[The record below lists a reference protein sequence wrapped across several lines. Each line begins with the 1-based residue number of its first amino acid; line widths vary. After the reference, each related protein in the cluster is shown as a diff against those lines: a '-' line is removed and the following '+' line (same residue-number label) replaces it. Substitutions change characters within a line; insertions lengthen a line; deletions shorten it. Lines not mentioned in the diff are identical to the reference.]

1 MQKNYNPLKNMVPAA
16 GYRTASK
23 KPNDFNGPWTCFTLI
38 VQRVCAAGQCSF
50 SNTIPEK
57 AGIAEHNNFNCCD
70 FYKADADAGAIAV
83 PTSGMALGPRYDR
96 QLIVLTKLG
105 GM

>member
-1 MQKNYNPLKNMVPAA
+1 MVPAA

-23 KPNDFNGPWTCFTLI
+23 KPNDFNGPLTCFTVI
-38 VQRVCAAGQCSF
+38 VQWVCAAGQCSF
-50 SNTIPEK
+50 SDIIPEK
-57 AGIAEHNNFNCCD
+57 AGIAEHNNFNCCG
-70 FYKADADAGAIAV
+70 FCKADAHGGAIAV

-105 GM
+105 GVGA